1 MLIGSMPNIYARE
14 VFSGFQINMFVED
27 VEPCVSFYK
36 AIGFEETYRTPAEG
50 TAEHVEVR
58 TLGLTL
64 GIASVTAARDVHG
77 LHVSSEGNAME
88 VCLWCDDVD
97 AAFERMLQ
105 AGARA
110 ARQPHDFQGGRLRT
124 GWVLDPANNLVEV
137 VQQRR

>member
-1 MLIGSMPNIYARE
+1 M
-14 VFSGFQINMFVED
+14 FSGFQINMFVEE
-27 VEPCVSFYK
+27 VEPCVSFYT

-50 TAEHVEVR
+50 AAEHVEVR

-64 GIASVTAARDVHG
+64 GIASVTAAREVHG
-77 LHVSSEGNAME
+77 LQLSSEGNAME

-110 ARQPHDFQGGRLRT
+110 VREPHDFQGGRLRT
-124 GWVLDPANNLVEV
+124 GWVCDPANNLVEV
-137 VQQRR
+137 VQ

>member
-1 MLIGSMPNIYARE
+1 
-14 VFSGFQINMFVED
+14 VFSGFQINMFVDD
-27 VEPCVSFYK
+27 VEPCVAFYK

-50 TAEHVEVR
+50 APEHVEVR
-58 TLGLTL
+58 ALGLTL
-64 GIASVTAARDVHG
+64 GIASVVAARDVHE
-77 LHVSSEGNAME
+77 LEVSSEDNAVE
-88 VCLWCDDVD
+88 VCLWSDDVD

-110 ARQPHDFQGGRLRT
+110 VREPHDFQAGRLRT

>member
-1 MLIGSMPNIYARE
+1 MRMFVN
-14 VFSGFQINMFVED
+14 FQINMVVED

-36 AIGFEETYRTPAEG
+36 ALGFEETYRTPAEG
-50 TAEHVEVR
+50 AAEHVEVR
-58 TLGLTL
+58 ALGLTL
-64 GIASVTAARDVHG
+64 GIGSVAAAREVHG
-77 LHVSSEGNAME
+77 LHVSGAGNAVH
-88 VCLWCDDVD
+88 VCLWCSDVD

-110 ARQPHDFQGGRLRT
+110 VQEPHDFQGGRLRH

>member
-1 MLIGSMPNIYARE
+1 MRMFMN
-14 VFSGFQINMFVED
+14 FQINMVVED

-50 TAEHVEVR
+50 AAEHVEVR

-64 GIASVTAARDVHG
+64 GISSVTAAREVHG
-77 LHVSSEGNAME
+77 LDVSGDGNAVQ
-88 VCLWCDDVD
+88 VCLWCHDVD

-110 ARQPHDFQGGRLRT
+110 VREPRDFQGGRLRN